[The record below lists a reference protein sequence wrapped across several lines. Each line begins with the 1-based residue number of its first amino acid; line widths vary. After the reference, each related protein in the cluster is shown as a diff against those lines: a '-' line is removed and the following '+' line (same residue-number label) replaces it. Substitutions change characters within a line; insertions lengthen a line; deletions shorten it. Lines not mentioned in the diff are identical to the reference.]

1 MGIPNEP
8 TDNGIC
14 VYLIDALRYYVSTDG
29 KRHQVMAAGWVI
41 FHGLETEPISVRA
54 VAPAGAKTEITYLDR
69 RDVADMYDCR
79 SERIGFRVLIN
90 MDREKAAAE
99 GPPVFDGSLKLF
111 ASCGGR
117 DDTETEILMLT
128 AEDLQH
134 YRQKNVHYMED
145 QFALNGTIVRMAGWG
160 YLSEAYDVYRPM
172 QVWAKD
178 RETDEI
184 VAWADNMLRPDL
196 DAFFGDTTGQWGFFL
211 LLDLIDHPDCDLYFG
226 EDDCFETK
234 RLNLSDLQRKKRES
248 RRRYKNKWEM
258 LLKADPQQKEDDR
271 YYKKHLSKEEYRALI
286 DQRLQWK
293 NVDYDVWMR
302 RHVMLPE
309 EELQKQRQRTGKL
322 ERKPLISLSVP
333 AYRTPEKFL
342 REMMDSVLAQTY
354 ENWELCIA
362 DGSQDGS
369 LTPILT
375 EYQRKDPRIRF
386 VTLTENY
393 GISGNTNEALQLAK
407 GDYIALLDHDDVI
420 TPDALYEMIKCVNET
435 GADCVY
441 SDEDKTDLTLED
453 YFEPHFKPDFN
464 LDMLRSCNYIC
475 HLFMVRRDVMERTG
489 LFRPA
494 YDGSQ
499 DFDFIL
505 RCTSQAKNVQH
516 VRKMLYHW
524 RSHIA
529 STAMNPENKMYC
541 YTAGRNAIAADLQA
555 HGYVGAEVNH
565 YTRLGYYEPV
575 YPLPKRIRVTILT
588 TEESAQRL
596 EILRKTGKLYFNTQI
611 LAAGQNSMPHAL
623 SAAAGDILLFLHG
636 DVREASPAWIER
648 LAANALRPEVGVI
661 GGMVYNELGRIS
673 ASGKILRPNGQLLD
687 LFRGLLKEEPG
698 YAAHALMQQ
707 DVSAVSDKCLCIRR
721 DVFEAAGGEKIMT
734 DFGMEQAAKLCHAVL
749 SVGKL
754 VVYTPFIQIKEKET
768 PEDEDLLLPALATG
782 ESDPHY
788 HPAFDQEGA
797 PFSLAL

>member
-54 VAPAGAKTEITYLDR
+54 VAPEDVRTEITYLDR

-79 SERIGFRVLIN
+79 SEKIGFRVLMTMERGKILS
-90 MDREKAAAE
+90 EEASF
-99 GPPVFDGSLKLF
+99 FDESLKLF
-111 ASCGGR
+111 ASCEAHE
-117 DDTETEILMLT
+117 DTETEILSLT
-128 AEDLQH
+128 AEDLQE
-134 YRQKNVHYMED
+134 YREDSVHYMED
-145 QFALNGTIVRMAGWG
+145 QFALNGTIVRIAGWG
-160 YLSEAYDVYRPM
+160 YLSEGYDFYRPIE
-172 QVWAKD
+172 VWAKD
-178 RETDEI
+178 RRTDEI
-184 VAWADNMLRPDL
+184 VAWADKMLRPDL

-211 LLDLIDHPDCDLYFG
+211 LLDLKDHPDCDLYFG
-226 EDDCFETK
+226 EEGCHQTK
-234 RLNLSDLQRKKRES
+234 RLHLPDLQREKREG
-248 RRRYKNKWEM
+248 RRRYKSKWEM
-258 LLKADPQQKEDDR
+258 LLKADPLQKEDDR
-271 YYKKHLSKEEYRALI
+271 YYKAHLSKEEYHALI
-286 DQRLQWK
+286 EQRLQWK

-302 RHVMLPE
+302 RHVVLTE
-309 EELQKQRQRTGKL
+309 AKLRQQCVQAGKL

-362 DGSQDGS
+362 DGSMDGS

-375 EYQRKDPRIRF
+375 AYQKKDPRIRF

-420 TPDALYEMIKCVNET
+420 TPDALYEFVKCVNET

-475 HLFMVRRDVMERTG
+475 HLFMVRRDVIERAG
-489 LFRPA
+489 LFRPE

-555 HGYVGAEVNH
+555 HGYAGAGVNH

-588 TEESAQRL
+588 TEESAARL

-611 LAAGQNSMPHAL
+611 LAVGQESMTQAL
-623 SAAAGDILLFLHG
+623 REAVGDILLFLHG
-636 DVREASPAWIER
+636 DVRETSSDWIER
-648 LAANALRPEVGVI
+648 LSANALRPEVGVI

-673 ASGKILRPNGQLLD
+673 ASGKILRPSGQLLD

-707 DVSAVSDKCLCIRR
+707 DVSAVSDKCLCVRR
-721 DVFEAAGGEKIMT
+721 DVFAAAGGEKIMT
-734 DFGMEQAAKLCHAVL
+734 GFGMEQAAKLCFAIL
-749 SVGKL
+749 AAGKL
-754 VVYTPFIQIKEKET
+754 VVYTPFIQVKEKET
-768 PEDEDLLLPALATG
+768 PEDEDLLIPELATG
-782 ESDPHY
+782 KSDPHY
-788 HPAFDQEGA
+788 HPAFNPEGA